1 MSLVIQART
10 FESERDTINNYARMS
25 SVKQEYGPLVILII
39 PSLLLDLKLNDI
51 GRAGNSLL

>member
-39 PSLLLDLKLNDI
+39 PSLFLDLKLNDI